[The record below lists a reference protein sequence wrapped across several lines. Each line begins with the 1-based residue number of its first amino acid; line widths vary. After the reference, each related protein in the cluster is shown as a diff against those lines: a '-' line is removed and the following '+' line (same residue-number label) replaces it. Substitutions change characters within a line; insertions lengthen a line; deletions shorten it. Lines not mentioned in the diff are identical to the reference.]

1 MAVEKLLPLSA
12 CLLLF
17 LFGDASNVLSYD
29 VSDGKS
35 EGADAIEVTKAAF
48 ESRLTEYRH
57 ELIFLLAILVVLA
70 LLVAVWFFVLRRS
83 LQVTSAGLLRSEKEY
98 RLLFD
103 EAPVPYQSLDEAGCI
118 LNVNRAWLDLLGYQ
132 KNDVI
137 GRPFSSFLH
146 PDETEA
152 FNTHFSVFLN
162 SDCSRAENMRLLSRS
177 GKVLNC
183 LAEGKVKRSKEGIFE
198 GTVCALID
206 KTAEVEAELL
216 RKQLIQCVEQ
226 SRDAVYITNQA
237 GDIEYV
243 NAAFAKLTGYCPEE
257 ILGKNPRLLKGGT
270 QEASFYVEMWKS
282 IKETGGWHG
291 KVINRKKDGSL
302 YPAYLTISAV
312 QDDSGVVVNYIA
324 TQQDITDLEVLDES
338 LRQMQK
344 MEAIGTLAGGIAH
357 DFNNALA
364 GIMGNVYLVKK
375 EPNMMGVQR
384 QRLDAIERTSLR
396 SAEIIKQLLTFA
408 GKRSGKK
415 MQDFDLLPLL
425 EGVVL
430 AKEAALAGVHV
441 EKNLAVSVV
450 PLYGDKVQLQ
460 QALTHV
466 LGNAVDALRGNQAPR
481 LILGLRV
488 CRDEDFFKKHAEY
501 RGRDVVHLSVADN
514 GSGIDARHLPH
525 VFEPFYTTKEVGQ
538 GAGLGLSMA
547 YGVVTEFGGAIE
559 LESEPARGTTVHIY
573 LPLAPEGEL
582 TGRQS
587 NWSI

>member
-1 MAVEKLLPLSA
+1 MAVSKLLCLSA
-12 CLLLF
+12 FLLF
-17 LFGDASNVLSYD
+17 FLVGDAGHAFGHD
-29 VSDGKS
+29 VSEGKS
-35 EGADAIEVTKAAF
+35 EDASVLEAAKVAL
-48 ESRLTEYRH
+48 ESKLTEYRH
-57 ELIFLLAILVVLA
+57 ELILLLAILVVLVM
-70 LLVAVWFFVLRRS
+70 LVALWVFTLRRS
-83 LQVTSAGLLRSEKEY
+83 LEAASAGLLRSEKEY

-103 EAPVPYQSLDEAGCI
+103 EAPVPYQSLDESGCI

-152 FNTHFSVFLN
+152 FNTHFAAFLN
-162 SDCSRAENMRLLSRS
+162 SDCSRAENMRLLSRR
-177 GKVLNC
+177 GKVLSC
-183 LAEGKVKRSKEGIFE
+183 VAEGKVKRSKEGTFE

-206 KTAEVEAELL
+206 KTAELEAELL
-216 RKQLIQCVEQ
+216 RKQLIQCIEQ
-226 SRDAVYITNQA
+226 SRDAVYITNKA

-270 QEASFYVEMWKS
+270 QEKSFYVEMWKS
-282 IKETGGWHG
+282 IKETGSWHG

-375 EPNMMGVQR
+375 EPNMLGMQR
-384 QRLDAIERTSLR
+384 QRLDAIEKASLR

-415 MQDFDLLPLL
+415 MQDFNLLPLL
-425 EGVVL
+425 EGIVR

-460 QALTHV
+460 QALMHV
-466 LGNAVDALRGNQAPR
+466 LGNAVDALQGNQAPR
-481 LILGLRV
+481 LILGV
-488 CRDEDFFKKHAEY
+488 ATCRDESFFKKHADY
-501 RGRDVVHLSVADN
+501 RGRSVVHLSVADN

-538 GAGLGLSMA
+538 GSGLGLSMA
-547 YGVVTEFGGAIE
+547 YGVVTEFGGVIE
-559 LESEPARGTTVHIY
+559 LASEPDQGTTVHIY
-573 LPLAPEGEL
+573 LPLAPEGKL
-582 TGRQS
+582 ADKRGD
-587 NWSI
+587 WSI